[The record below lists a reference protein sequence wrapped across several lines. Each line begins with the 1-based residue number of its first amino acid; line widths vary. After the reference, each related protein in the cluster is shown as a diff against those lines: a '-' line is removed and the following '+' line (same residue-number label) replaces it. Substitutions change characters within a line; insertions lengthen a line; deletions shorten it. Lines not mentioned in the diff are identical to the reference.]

1 MRMERKQTTLR
12 IPIRV
17 YEALQ
22 DEADAI
28 GISINEL
35 ILLKVNPL
43 GIRFHERMFL
53 E

>member
-1 MRMERKQTTLR
+1 MERKQTTLR

-22 DEADAI
+22 DEAVDM
-28 GISINEL
+28 GLSVNEL
-35 ILLKVNPL
+35 IMLKANPL
-43 GIRFHERMFL
+43 DIRFHERMFL